1 MAKENNL
8 MFDYPVQ
15 EDRDKTFEQ
24 WLATFQK
31 DGQARPNRFEAVINF
46 PPTVLENMKSQIP
59 RDFTF
64 RINSVSFPGKNL
76 RTTTNEN
83 AYGPS
88 YEIAQGLTY
97 GEEISI
103 EFYLRNNHEER
114 WVFNSWQD
122 YIVSPTTYNVEYY
135 DNYVGSIEVYQLD
148 EQNHRTAGI
157 KIKNAFPKT
166 LNAIEVSNETV
177 SALLKHTV
185 GFSFKEW
192 IPLQA
197 HGNPNDG
204 KASWVEYP
212 EYKEQVVSK
221 RNAPMGF
228 DPRTPTQNM
237 FPNTSR
243 PVGAAFNDKFPG
255 REKGIFEADGKAFN
269 DVLAARDRVVFA
281 QQKVLAFRNFFR
293 GVTKNPISNLGI
305 GRGLRF

>member
-1 MAKENNL
+1 MAEN
-8 MFDYPVQ
+8 
-15 EDRDKTFEQ
+15 KFEEWASAFAYQ
-24 WLATFQK
+24 GNSRA
-31 DGQARPNRFEAVINF
+31 NRFEAVIHF
-46 PPTVLENMKSQIP
+46 PPTIAENLRRTMSQ
-59 RDFTF
+59 DFTF

-103 EFYLRNNHEER
+103 EFWLRNNHEER

-135 DNYVGSIEVYQLD
+135 NNYVGSIDVYQLD
-148 EQNHRTAGI
+148 EKNHRTSGI

-166 LNAIEVSNETV
+166 LNAMEVSNETV

-197 HGNPNDG
+197 QGNPSDG
-204 KASWVEYP
+204 KATWVEYP
-212 EYKEQVVSK
+212 EYKEQVVTR

-228 DPRTPTQNM
+228 DPRTPNSTR

-255 REKGIFEADGKAFN
+255 REKGIFEDAGKAFN
-269 DVLAARDRVVFA
+269 DVLAARDKVVFA
-281 QQKVLAFRNFFR
+281 QQKVLAFRNFFK
-293 GVTKNPISNLGI
+293 GITKNPISNLGI